1 MANSTF
7 RFQPTPSAM
16 LVAIPE
22 DLAGH
27 CAAALEP
34 LRMIRV
40 GHAAGACERM
50 PVTLPRV
57 VVAVDTLAPNDRA
70 MLEERAI
77 ACGAQLVFVS
87 LSADLEALT
96 VMLREAAALS
106 AKKRGSR

>member
-16 LVAIPE
+16 LVGLPE
-22 DLAGH
+22 TVAAH
-27 CAAALEP
+27 CALVLDS

-40 GHAAGACERM
+40 GHAAAACERM

-57 VVAVDTLAPNDRA
+57 VVVIDTLSSQDRA
-70 MLEERAI
+70 MIEERAI
-77 ACGAQLVFVS
+77 ACGAELVLVTS
-87 LSADLEALT
+87 SPDLNDLGARLH
-96 VMLREAAALS
+96 AAAEVS